1 MALPLGRQSNLH
13 YLTQLAPFISKY
25 KLIVFREYFG
35 YHRFP
40 FLSPSH
46 TKLPSAVVY
55 FISDPSLLDVLVPSP
70 DEVDGIFDFPL
81 LSCLTA
87 SIDGG
92 YELTEKGG
100 PNWPYE
106 AEFHV
111 SQERNWRYGEAAEK
125 CAIRW

>member
-1 MALPLGRQSNLH
+1 MSPSGYHILFVFSPTH
-13 YLTQLAPFISKY
+13 TQLPA
-25 KLIVFREYFG
+25 
-35 YHRFP
+35 
-40 FLSPSH
+40 
-46 TKLPSAVVY
+46 AVVY
-55 FISDPSLLDVLVPSP
+55 FISNPSLLDVLVPSP

-87 SIDGG
+87 SVDGG

-111 SQERNWRYGEAAEK
+111 SRGKELAIWRSS
-125 CAIRW
+125 